1 MYNSANRLT
10 VRALCSVSGDGM
22 RGSATAEG
30 WGLVLSH
37 RFGGSWSRVPLMAG
51 WLFADLC
58 LVLFVVGMGAA
69 PTVLP
74 HRHIVPVKTTRAA
87 AKPKPLALERRPI
100 DIWVNISPSNFSSQ
114 GVSSQAASELLSSL
128 RQQIAAQHMSGHRAG
143 FVLLF
148 ASGSISA
155 TSQAIDSADTVLRLI
170 RSRDGSVFGQA
181 SGEGLWNGQGDDF
194 HFQIFFYA

>member
-1 MYNSANRLT
+1 M
-10 VRALCSVSGDGM
+10 
-22 RGSATAEG
+22 
-30 WGLVLSH
+30 LSH
-37 RFGGSWSRVPLMAG
+37 HRLGGSRSRIPLMAG

-58 LVLFVVGMGAA
+58 LVLFVVGMSAA

-74 HRHIVPVKTTRAA
+74 HRHVVPVKTHKTKARAA

-114 GVSSQAASELLSSL
+114 GVSSQAASELLSNL
-128 RQQIAAQHMSGHRAG
+128 TQQITAQHMSGHKAG
-143 FVLLF
+143 FVLVF

-155 TSQAIDSADTVLRLI
+155 TGQAIDSADTVLRLI
-170 RSRDGSVFGQA
+170 QSRDGSVFGQA
-181 SGEGLWNGQGDDF
+181 SGEGLWNGQGDNF